1 MKKLVIGAVALSM
14 MPLSFAV
21 KAGEGLSVYCD
32 NTFSEYQHSVTVD
45 DVIGI
50 GQHRQG
56 FLQIEQKSDSHEL
69 RQVLAGKSKL
79 GLEQSGCS
87 TWIGN
92 QNNYL
97 QGKGLVARLHFGFDQ
112 SNLTPMGSK
121 ALNQL
126 AGSLKN
132 SDSAIAVD
140 GHTDSKGSEGYNQSL
155 GLQRALTT
163 SNGLIAQGVDKSR
176 IVVRSFGE
184 AQPIA
189 SNSTAEGRSQNRR
202 SEIWASKNDQA
213 KLDQI
218 KPDEVKP
225 TE

>member
-1 MKKLVIGAVALSM
+1 MKKLVIGA
-14 MPLSFAV
+14 FAISTLPFSLIV
-21 KAGEGLSVYCD
+21 KAEEGISVYCD
-32 NTFSEYQHSVTVD
+32 NTFSEYQHSIKVD
-45 DVIGI
+45 DVVGI
-50 GQHRQG
+50 AQHRQG
-56 FLQIEQKSDSHEL
+56 FLQIEQKSNNGEL
-69 RQVLAGKSKL
+69 KQALAGKSKL
-79 GLEQSGCS
+79 GLDQTGCT
-87 TWIGN
+87 TWISN
-92 QNNYL
+92 QNNNH
-97 QGKGLVARLHFGFDQ
+97 QGDGLVARLHFGFDK

-184 AQPIA
+184 TQPIA
-189 SNSTAEGRSQNRR
+189 SNSTAEGRAQNRR

-213 KLDQI
+213 KPDQI
-218 KPDEVKP
+218 EPDEVKP